1 MHSSINSMHKNT
13 MGKKIID
20 IHPNF
25 LLSRITPSFIK
36 HMVYIKTNIRMKKK
50 KKSQF
55 AAVAYISCNQP
66 TYHHPIFSFWI
77 ILQHKYFCSF
87 AC

>member
-36 HMVYIKTNIRMKKK
+36 HMVYIKTNNRMKKK
-50 KKSQF
+50 K
-55 AAVAYISCNQP
+55 AN
-66 TYHHPIFSFWI
+66 
-77 ILQHKYFCSF
+77 LQQ
-87 AC
+87 